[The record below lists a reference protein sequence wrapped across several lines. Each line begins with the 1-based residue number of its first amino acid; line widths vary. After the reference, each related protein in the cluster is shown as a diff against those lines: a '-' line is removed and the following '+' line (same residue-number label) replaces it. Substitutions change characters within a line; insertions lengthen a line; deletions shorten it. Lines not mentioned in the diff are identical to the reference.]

1 MRRLTAILCLTV
13 AVLFGSAGLSWS
25 ADFQKGF
32 AAYQSGDYATAL
44 RELEPL
50 AKQGNS
56 DAQTVLGQSY
66 YKKRDY
72 LNTVKWYTRAAT
84 QGHVYAQLFLGRMYE
99 EGDGIPRDYKMA
111 MMSYKL
117 AAMQG
122 YADAQFF
129 VGAMY
134 FQGKGVVQDYV
145 YAHMWWNIAAS
156 SGYSLEASK
165 KRDSIAK
172 QMTSSQIAEAQNL
185 ARECVRKKYKG
196 C

>member
-1 MRRLTAILCLTV
+1 MRKLTAILCLTV
-13 AVLFGSAGLSWS
+13 AVLLGSVGMSWS
-25 ADFQKGF
+25 ADFQKGY
-32 AAYQSGDYATAL
+32 AAFQRGDCATAL

-50 AKQGNS
+50 AKQGDA
-56 DAQTVLGQSY
+56 DAQTVLGECY

-84 QGHVYAQLFLGRMYE
+84 QRHVYAQLFLGSMYA

-122 YADAQFF
+122 NADAQFL

-134 FQGKGVVQDYV
+134 FQGKGVVQNYV

-156 SGYSLEASK
+156 SGHEDAVTNRGIVA
-165 KRDSIAK
+165 KR
-172 QMTSSQIAEAQNL
+172 MTPADISAAQNL